1 MTDSYEKDG
10 TAAAQMKEIEK
21 IEKTR
26 KILKMAI
33 LVSLITLFVIVA
45 IVIAMAAKTTGGDGN
60 SLLEQQ
66 KNEFQQNQRPTTAPV
81 SDPTNQPTEFDWT
94 WGPTVTRP
102 PTDEPTISPEPTKK
116 PTIQPSKTPTTRPSG
131 RTPYPT
137 PNPTPLRS
145 ANPTLSIAPTFPVQD
160 PEHAFKMRLF
170 WQSGYYWQEQ
180 WGERYYCMECVECE
194 MWGMVRLFFS
204 SSSVCFYF

>member
-1 MTDSYEKDG
+1 MTEPYEKDG

-26 KILKMAI
+26 KMLKLAI

-45 IVIAMAAKTTGGDGN
+45 IVIGLAAKSTGGDSN

-81 SDPTNQPTEFDWT
+81 LDPTNEPTEFT

-102 PTDEPTISPEPTKK
+102 PTDEPTISPEPTKN
-116 PTIQPSKTPTTRPSG
+116 PTIQPSKTPTLRPSG

-137 PNPTPLRS
+137 PDPTPLRS
-145 ANPTLSIAPTFPVQD
+145 ANPTISIAPTFPVQD
-160 PEHAFKMRLF
+160 PDYAFKMRLF

-180 WGERYYCMECVECE
+180 WGERHYCMECVECE
-194 MWGMVRLFFS
+194 AWGMVRIFFFFS
-204 SSSVCFYF
+204 CVLYFF